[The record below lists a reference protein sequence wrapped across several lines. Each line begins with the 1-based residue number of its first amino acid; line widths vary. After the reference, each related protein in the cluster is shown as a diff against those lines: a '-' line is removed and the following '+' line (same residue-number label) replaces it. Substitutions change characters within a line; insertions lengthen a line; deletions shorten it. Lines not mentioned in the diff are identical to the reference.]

1 MKAEQDYIRD
11 IAEIRTM
18 MERSSRFLSLSGWA
32 GIMAGIYALSGAYI
46 AYGFFG
52 FNPDDIYYSP
62 LQAGSIGS
70 SLWKVILLALFILIL
85 AVGTAMF
92 LSYKK
97 ALKRGEKVWNST
109 AKRLLI
115 NMAIPLISGGLL
127 MVILIAHRLIGL
139 VAPFSLIFYGLALYN
154 ASKFTLED
162 VKTLGLIQIVLGL
175 MGAFFVGW
183 GLFLWA
189 LGFGVFHIIYGIFM
203 HYRYDR

>member
-32 GIMAGIYALSGAYI
+32 GIMAGIYALTGAFI
-46 AYGFFG
+46 AYRFFE
-52 FNPDDIYYSP
+52 FNPDEIFYSP
-62 LQAGSIGS
+62 IQSGSISS
-70 SLWKVILLALFILIL
+70 SLWKVILLALIVLIF

-97 ALKRGEKVWNST
+97 AQKRSEKVWNST
-109 AKRLLI
+109 SKRLLI
-115 NMAIPLISGGLL
+115 NMAIPLIGGGLL
-127 MVILIAHRLIGL
+127 MVILIAHGLIGL
-139 VAPFSLIFYGLALYN
+139 LAPVSLIFYGLALYN
-154 ASKFTLED
+154 ASKFTIED
-162 VKTLGLIQIVLGL
+162 LKTLGLIQIGLGL
-175 MGAFFVGW
+175 VGSYFVGW